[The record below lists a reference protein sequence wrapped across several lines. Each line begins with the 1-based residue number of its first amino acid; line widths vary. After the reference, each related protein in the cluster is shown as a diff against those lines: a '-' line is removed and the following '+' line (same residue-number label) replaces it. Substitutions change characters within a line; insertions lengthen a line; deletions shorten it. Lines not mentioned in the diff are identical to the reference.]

1 MNLDRDI
8 KHYLLWGAGG
18 LGAFILLAVL
28 FFAMFHTS
36 YRIVLS
42 AEEVDFGSDVRIVD
56 LVQSVGDRKIMPGD
70 RISEN
75 TIQLEGYEMTF
86 DEIDAQKLGPQ
97 ELDVIFSIPDAEDQT
112 ITVTVVDR
120 EDPVITMVGEGPF
133 SMDLQ
138 DVRDRK
144 FEELYTVS
152 DNCSAVGALE
162 VESHVQEETFDFG
175 QTVTVRVNAKD
186 SSGNTAERS
195 FEIRINPDPEEERKK
210 QEEKK
215 KQESDREEQEE
226 ATADTGSETTRDE
239 PVQQPAAQPSAPAQT
254 PSVQAPVQQ
263 SRPKPAN
270 KQFLFSQ
277 GYDMN
282 TALAACSAELAASG
296 YPGSCIPM
304 QGSDGLY
311 TGMQLIF
318 D

>member
-1 MNLDRDI
+1 MHLDRDI

-18 LGAFILLAVL
+18 LGVFILLAVL
-28 FFAMFHTS
+28 FFCMFHTS

-56 LVQSVGDRKIMPGD
+56 LVQSVGEYKIRPDD

-86 DEIDAQKLGPQ
+86 DEIDTQKLGLQ
-97 ELDVIFSIPDAEDQT
+97 ELGVVFSIPDAEDQT

-120 EDPVITMVGEGPF
+120 EDPVITLVGEGPF

-144 FEELYTVS
+144 FDELYTVS

-175 QTVTVRVNAKD
+175 QIVTVQIHAKD
-186 SSGNTAERS
+186 SSGNEAEAS
-195 FEIRINPDPEEERKK
+195 FEIQINPDPEEEQKE
-210 QEEKK
+210 QEEEKK
-215 KQESDREEQEE
+215 QGSNQKEQQE
-226 ATADTGSETTRDE
+226 AAADTGNQTTRDE
-239 PVQQPAAQPSAPAQT
+239 PVQQPTVQPSAPVQS
-254 PSVQAPVQQ
+254 PSVQTPVQP

-282 TALAACSAELAASG
+282 TAPAACSAELAASG

-311 TGMQLIF
+311 TGMQLIY

>member
-56 LVQSVGDRKIMPGD
+56 LVQSVGDCKIMPGD

-195 FEIRINPDPEEERKK
+195 IQIRKK
-210 QEEKK
+210 NGRNRRKRK
-215 KQESDREEQEE
+215 NRKVIGKNRRKQLQIQGARRLAMSQSSSR
-226 ATADTGSETTRDE
+226 
-239 PVQQPAAQPSAPAQT
+239 QPSHLHPLRLHQFRHLFNRADRNRQT
-254 PSVQAPVQQ
+254 S
-263 SRPKPAN
+263 S
-270 KQFLFSQ
+270 S
-277 GYDMN
+277 
-282 TALAACSAELAASG
+282 CSLRA
-296 YPGSCIPM
+296 M
-304 QGSDGLY
+304 
-311 TGMQLIF
+311 T
-318 D
+318 